1 MTAEHGSAAPSRAIG
16 LLAATPLLLAA
27 GVATAQD
34 LEPRAYSASPVGAS
48 FVVAGYGRSTG
59 KIMFDAA
66 APIANARADLNL
78 ATVGYGHVFAL
89 AGHQA
94 NISIALPYIWGEA
107 SGDVGEDRRMAER
120 SGLGDLRLRASV
132 LLLGGPALSRQ
143 AFATRKPKPILG
155 VSLSAVAPTGEYM
168 RGKLVNIGANRWAFK
183 PEIGVSMPLGRWQA
197 DAYAAVWLYQDN
209 DDYFGGKH
217 LERDPMGAV
226 QAHVSYTFRPGLW
239 AAVDATY
246 YSGGGTTTNGVKDA
260 NRQEN
265 ARLGLTVSVPVR
277 QGQAV
282 QLLASKGALTRFG
295 GDFTSVAVT
304 WRAVAF

>member
-1 MTAEHGSAAPSRAIG
+1 VRTNSVLVGA
-16 LLAATPLLLAA
+16 LLLAA
-27 GVATAQD
+27 GPALGQD
-34 LEPRAYSASPVGAS
+34 LEPRAYSASPVGAN

-78 ATVGYGHVFAL
+78 ATVGYGHVFDL

-94 NISIALPYIWGEA
+94 NISLALPYIWGEA
-107 SGDVGEDRRMAER
+107 SGDVGEDRREVDR
-120 SGLGDLRLRASV
+120 SGVGDLRLRASV
-132 LLLGGPALSRQ
+132 LLMGGPALSRQ
-143 AFATRKPKPILG
+143 TFAARKPKPILG
-155 VSLSAVAPTGEYM
+155 VSLVAVAPTGEYM
-168 RGKLVNIGANRWAFK
+168 PDKLVNIGANRWAFK
-183 PEIGVSMPLGRWQA
+183 PEIGVSVPMGRWQA

-209 DDYFGGKH
+209 RDFLGGQKR
-217 LERDPMGAV
+217 ERDPMSAF

-246 YSGGGTTTNGVKDA
+246 YSGGATTTNGLKDA

-265 ARLGLTVSVPVR
+265 VRLGLTVSAPVR
-277 QGQAV
+277 PGQAV
-282 QLLASKGALTRFG
+282 QLMASKGALTRFG
-295 GDFTSVAVT
+295 GDFTSMAVT